1 MLSPGIRI
9 NQESSNPRR
18 SGVVPQSRKSP
29 HLYPKEVAMVI
40 SDVYTELVARLN
52 YTGSERL
59 LRILRKLVTPE
70 EGKLLLELPD
80 EPSALAQKLGLEE

>member
-1 MLSPGIRI
+1 
-9 NQESSNPRR
+9 
-18 SGVVPQSRKSP
+18 
-29 HLYPKEVAMVI
+29 MVI